1 MKGVRCRPG
10 EMIFLTTFITTFNIV
25 MPVFLI
31 IALGCGLRMVGIVDE
46 SGCKKMNKLAFD
58 VLVPALVFYNIYTTD
73 PQQVM
78 DFRILGFG
86 AVSIAVTFLLLI
98 LIIPRIEPDAAKRG
112 VMIQGTF
119 RSSFVVLGMGLA
131 ASMYPGQSLGITAM
145 LSTVVAP
152 MFNGLSVVA
161 LEIYSNKK
169 PDVRR
174 IIRGII
180 TNPLILASVLA
191 LLMLLTGIRLP
202 ALVETVVDDVAATA
216 TTLSLL
222 VLGGSFRFEA
232 LRHSHRQLFICC
244 LGKLVILP
252 LIFIPIAVALGFRQL
267 ELLSLLIL
275 FGSPTTVTSHIMAYN
290 AGADDQLAGQIVVF
304 STCLSVL
311 SLFGFIYVL
320 LTLGLL

>member
-1 MKGVRCRPG
+1 MN
-10 EMIFLTTFITTFNIV
+10 TFITTFNIV

-31 IALGCGLRMVGIVDE
+31 IALGCGLRVIGIVDE

-73 PQQVM
+73 PHQVL
-78 DFRILGFG
+78 DLRILGFG
-86 AVSIAVTFLLLI
+86 AVSIAAIFLLLV
-98 LIIPRIEPDAAKRG
+98 LIIPRIEPDPAKRG

-131 ASMYPGQSLGITAM
+131 ASMYPGQSLGLTAM

-152 MFNGLSVVA
+152 MFNALSVIA
-161 LEIYSNKK
+161 LEIYSDKK
-169 PDVRR
+169 PDIRR
-174 IIRGII
+174 IIRGIV

-232 LRHSHRQLFICC
+232 LRRSRRQLFICC
-244 LGKLVILP
+244 LGKLVLLP
-252 LIFIPIAVALGFRQL
+252 LVFIPPAVALRFRHL
-267 ELLSLLIL
+267 ERLAALLL
-275 FGSPTTVTSHIMAYN
+275 FSSPPTVTSHIMAYN

-304 STCLSVL
+304 STCFSVF
-311 SLFGFIYVL
+311 SLFVFIYIL